1 MKKMQEGECF
11 ECGMPSACAHHV
23 VPKSRG
29 GTCTVE
35 LCGFCHAKAHHRR
48 GNMDSRVLTKQA
60 LDARRKKGQLIG
72 QLPFGYELGSDG
84 LLVEIPH
91 EQIVIKKILNW
102 RDSGASLR
110 AIAQQLDAELIP
122 TKKGSST
129 QCTKPNS
136 QGQVRQ
142 PRSGH
147 WSHLVVRA
155 ILARPRWSHSSI
167 TSILK
172 AEKKRNNIPECY
184 SQINKRINCQD
195 AARQLRLF

>member
-1 MKKMQEGECF
+1 MEGQCF
-11 ECGMPSACAHHV
+11 ECGMPAVCSHHV

-29 GTCTVE
+29 GVNTVG
-35 LCGFCHAKAHHRR
+35 LCGFCHAKAHHRN
-48 GNMDSRVLTKQA
+48 GNMDSSVLTQQA
-60 LDARRKKGQLIG
+60 LDARRKKGQICG
-72 QLPFGYELGSDG
+72 ALPFGYELGSDG
-84 LLVEIPH
+84 LLIEIPH

-122 TKKGSST
+122 TKKGVST
-129 QCTKPNS
+129 QCTKHNS
-136 QGQVRQ
+136 TGKVRQ
-142 PRSGH
+142 GRSGH

-172 AEKKRNNIPECY
+172 AEKNRNNIPESY
-184 SQINKRINCQD
+184 SEINKKSIHCQD
-195 AARQLRLF
+195 AAKQLRLF